1 MQDNTKSNLEGLP
14 AEVLDLV
21 AGNLGAKDIAALNAV
36 SKDLNTKTKENITLN
51 TGTAQVANQY
61 LSDYVKKYLSSYVKK
76 GLNIEELIN
85 KIDVL
90 GKEGFKAKLNLSNMV
105 FRDCNVD
112 DLKQILAND
121 NVGSVGGLYL
131 GSVGKDR
138 VKKLLKNK
146 KVKTAIVPYAQ
157 YQALNEGRKK
167 KVVGVSVSNADL
179 LNAGNT
185 LKKDVYESLKNLKTA
200 DGKRLK
206 VNFAV
211 KFRHNKELF
220 LQILNDFRLF
230 YAFIDVNLIH
240 ANLTDA
246 DLAGADL
253 AGADLTDANLT
264 DADLIGA
271 GILTR
276 TNLTRTNLTGA
287 NLTDAILGPKQVQ
300 QIIESGT
307 RKNEAGKTDLQ
318 GVILGGIFQDADLSN
333 VDLTRTNLTIADL
346 TRTNLTGADLTDAIL
361 GPKQVQQIIE
371 SGTRKNEA
379 GKTDLQGVILRG
391 IFQGADLSNVDLTR
405 TNLTIADLAGVNLTG
420 ANLTGANLTG
430 ANLTGQFE
438 ALKNVDASSIVI
450 DQKAIVSLVQ
460 NVEAKKH
467 QEIEKHPLVAK
478 FLELA
483 NFKIGKGNERVER
496 GDNKSFSEVNG
507 GGSDQPSASP
517 KPFKPLDLQRE
528 GDKKSGKKYSLVEDS
543 GQSGNENATKLY
555 PVEPKSQGR

>member
-346 TRTNLTGADLTDAIL
+346 
-361 GPKQVQQIIE
+361 
-371 SGTRKNEA
+371 
-379 GKTDLQGVILRG
+379 
-391 IFQGADLSNVDLTR
+391 
-405 TNLTIADLAGVNLTG
+405 AGV
-420 ANLTGANLTG
+420 NLTGANLTG